1 MCQPVLKDLTKKKKK
16 RKKRA
21 RYAVKDDWID
31 FHVNIIS

>member
-1 MCQPVLKDLTKKKKK
+1 MCQPVLKDLTKKRK

>member
-1 MCQPVLKDLTKKKKK
+1 MCQPVLKDLTKK
-16 RKKRA
+16 KKRA

>member
-1 MCQPVLKDLTKKKKK
+1 MCQPVLKDKKKKE
-16 RKKRA
+16 RA

>member
-1 MCQPVLKDLTKKKKK
+1 MCQPVLKDKK
-16 RKKRA
+16 KKRA